1 VKSESASPQDINSD
15 RREQSYFL
23 TFLSTV
29 LSLRGE
35 GITRQPQED
44 PDSGSLLCWN
54 GEAWKNGDEII
65 DGNDSQAVF
74 ELFLKAIRPSEP
86 GCDHAAYSYDQNM
99 QCIIGAI
106 ASISGPYAFV
116 FYDAPHQRIFFGR
129 DALGRRSLAIRSGLP
144 GNISVSSICGSTDI
158 GAWTEVE
165 ADGVY
170 MLDLRTAP
178 PSPNDVIQPILFIPR
193 LRENSDTQL
202 QYILVRLDTFV
213 TFLKALTNARQHH
226 SQSSIMTAKAVRN
239 HL

>member
-1 VKSESASPQDINSD
+1 MNPDQ
-15 RREQSYFL
+15 REQSYFL

-44 PDSGSLLCWN
+44 PDSGSLSCWN

-65 DGNDSQAVF
+65 DGNDSQAVL

-86 GCDHAAYSYDQNM
+86 GRDHAAYSYDQSM
-99 QCIIGAI
+99 QRIIGAI

-129 DALGRRSLAIRSGLP
+129 DTLGRRSLAIRNSLP
-144 GNISVSSICGSTDI
+144 GSISVSSICDSTDI
-158 GAWTEVE
+158 GLWTEIE
-165 ADGVY
+165 ADGIY

-178 PSPNDVIQPILFIPR
+178 PSPNDVIKPILFIPR
-193 LRENSDTQL
+193 VRENSDTQL
-202 QYILVRLDTFV
+202 QYIPVPLDTFG
-213 TFLKALTNARQHH
+213 TFLKALINARQHH
-226 SQSSIMTAKAVRN
+226 SQSSTMTAEAVRN
-239 HL
+239 QL